1 MSEFLAADPHKSDA
15 NAVNTNKKGF
25 CLSISGE
32 QDNKVLE
39 NQFLWNPTYTSNK
52 QKVKLSAHKKTSSKI
67 TFLYFQNHFSF

>member
-39 NQFLWNPTYTSNK
+39 NQFLSNPAYT
-52 QKVKLSAHKKTSSKI
+52 
-67 TFLYFQNHFSF
+67 

>member
-39 NQFLWNPTYTSNK
+39 NQFLWNPTYT
-52 QKVKLSAHKKTSSKI
+52 
-67 TFLYFQNHFSF
+67 